1 MQAVCVAT
9 DVVVFFSGA
18 TSAVQFQIERE
29 MRMISN
35 EEKFQAYAGLK
46 TRLKKALA
54 SGFWLEACMIEYAI
68 IEDRTA
74 SILLHGGITD
84 KGWEKKLSNKLNS
97 IENQIGKE
105 HPIISKK
112 VSVETV
118 REIRQ
123 WKELR
128 NEAVHRACITVYDE
142 STFRTIAER
151 GKVLMDRISNDAQK
165 VARADRRGGKE
176 T

>member
-1 MQAVCVAT
+1 MSNDST
-9 DVVVFFSGA
+9 KI
-18 TSAVQFQIERE
+18 T
-29 MRMISN
+29 N
-35 EEKFQAYAGLK
+35 EEKHDVYVKLK

-74 SILLHGGITD
+74 SILFHAGITE

-97 IENQIGKE
+97 IEHQIGKG

-112 VSVETV
+112 VSIDNIHAI
-118 REIRQ
+118 RE

-128 NEAVHRACITVYDE
+128 NDAVHRACITKYDE
-142 STFRTIAER
+142 EAFCALAED
-151 GKVLMDRISNDAQK
+151 GKLLMDRLSNDAQK
-165 VARADRRGGKE
+165 VVRAEKMKE
-176 T
+176 RK